1 MGETADNITTKVRN
15 TLLLDWRKI
24 LKIKHRNK
32 KMENTE
38 DRPRDREDRI
48 ISRNLRRAPKR
59 KNEENGAGYIQREN
73 YWSIS

>member
-1 MGETADNITTKVRN
+1 MGERADNITTKVRN
-15 TLLLDWRKI
+15 IVLLDWRKI
-24 LKIKHRNK
+24 LRIKHRNK

-48 ISRNLRRAPKR
+48 ISRNLRRSPKR

-73 YWSIS
+73 YCSLS